1 MRLAVQLCPYDCS
14 REQLADAIDIVRE
27 HFMTSESYLHY
38 DGEPVLFYFWTGLQD
53 GNKPWMNFIDESDR
67 RLPAHRQQPADVLGQ
82 GRARAIRLALFH
94 GWSLFSPLEL
104 SAPVNWERIWAQA
117 YANSGAGTRNL
128 KIMSVSPGYDDRHLR
143 DPNRKSNPH
152 RSIDRQQ
159 GAAYRRMLSFALSV
173 EEPPDMVMI
182 STFNEYHENT
192 HIEPSRNHGSL
203 YLDLTQE
210 FVKEGKR
217 RWSR

>member
-1 MRLAVQLCPYDCS
+1 MYSSKEERSHTFGA
-14 REQLADAIDIVRE
+14 
-27 HFMTSESYLHY
+27 
-38 DGEPVLFYFWTGLQD
+38 
-53 GNKPWMNFIDESDR
+53 
-67 RLPAHRQQPADVLGQ
+67 
-82 GRARAIRLALFH
+82 FH

-104 SAPVNWERIWAQA
+104 SGPANWERIWAQA

-128 KIMSVSPGYDDRHLR
+128 RILSVSPGYDDRHLR

-159 GAAYRRMLSFALSV
+159 GAAYKRMLSFALSV
-173 EEPPDMVMI
+173 EEPPDMVLI

-210 FVKEGKR
+210 FVQEGKR